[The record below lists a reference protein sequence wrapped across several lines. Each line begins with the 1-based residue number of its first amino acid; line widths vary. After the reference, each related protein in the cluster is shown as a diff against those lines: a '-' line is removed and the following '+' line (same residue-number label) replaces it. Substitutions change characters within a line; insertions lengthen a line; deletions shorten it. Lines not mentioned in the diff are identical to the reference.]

1 MANEITN
8 TEADVFIPELWRP
21 GFLKALYAAGKVR
34 QRVLA
39 ADGDVSQKGD
49 ILHIRIAPSL
59 SVNDVGSTDGSVTN
73 QALTPTES
81 QLTIDKWREISFTVL
96 DKAAKQADDYLQP
109 CLEQGVPAAFAS
121 DIDAKLLGLHASL
134 NGYTA
139 VDATAGLNED
149 RLTEAFYALAN
160 ANVPVDMIQ
169 DMSWF
174 FSWKNWMV
182 LRKLSMVSSA
192 QITGNPDGGILTQK
206 IPDVL
211 GIPVYFST
219 NVQTS
224 TYHKNMLLHREA
236 MACGVQKN
244 FSIEKFARTAKANT
258 YSADILYGVKVVRTS
273 HGILLN
279 TTA

>member
-8 TEADVFIPELWRP
+8 TEADVFIPELWKP
-21 GFLKALYAAGKVR
+21 GFLKALYAAGVVR

-39 ADGDVSQKGD
+39 ADGDVAQKGD

-59 SVNDVGSTDGSVTN
+59 SVNDVGATDGSVTN

-81 QLTIDKWREISFTVL
+81 QLTVDKWREISFTVL
-96 DKAAKQADDYLQP
+96 DKAGKQADEYLQP
-109 CLEQGVPAAFAS
+109 CLESGVPAAFAS
-121 DIDAKLLGLHASL
+121 DIDAKLLGLYAGMT
-134 NGYTA
+134 GYTA

-149 RLTEAFYALAN
+149 RLTEAFYALMN
-160 ANVPVDMIQ
+160 ANVPVSMIN
-169 DMSWF
+169 DMSWVF
-174 FSWKNWMV
+174 HPKQWMT
-182 LRKLSMVSSA
+182 LRKLAQISSA

-206 IPDVL
+206 IPDVM
-211 GIPVYFST
+211 GVPVYFTT

-224 TYHKNMLLHREA
+224 TYHKNVLMHREGL
-236 MACGVQKN
+236 ACGVQKN
-244 FSIEKFARTAKANT
+244 FRIEQFARTAKATT

-273 HGILLN
+273 HIILIN

>member
-21 GFLKALYAAGKVR
+21 GFLKALYAQGVVR
-34 QRVLA
+34 QRVLS
-39 ADGDVSQKGD
+39 ADGDVAQKGD
-49 ILHIRIAPSL
+49 ILHIRIAPTL
-59 SVNDVGSTDGSVTN
+59 SVNDVGATDGSVTN
-73 QALTPTES
+73 QALTATES
-81 QLTIDKWREISFTVL
+81 QLTVDKWREVSFTVL

-109 CLEQGVPAAFAS
+109 ALESGVPQAFAA
-121 DIDAKLLGLHASL
+121 DIDSKLLALHASL

-139 VDATAGLNED
+139 IDATAGLNED

-160 ANVPVDMIQ
+160 ANVPVSMIQ

-174 FSWKNWMV
+174 FDWKQWMT
-182 LRKLSMVSSA
+182 LRKLSQISAA

-211 GIPVYFST
+211 GIPVYFSSL
-219 NVQTS
+219 VAES
-224 TYHKNMLLHREA
+224 TYHKNMLIHREA

-244 FSIEKFARTAKANT
+244 FRIEQFARTAKATT
-258 YSADILYGVKVVRTS
+258 YSADILYGVKVVRTT
-273 HGILLN
+273 HGIIIN
-279 TTA
+279 TTI